1 MTAAERL
8 VQLAG
13 RTGTAAA
20 LLLAIGTGATAG
32 EALVNYSGLPS
43 GTAAQ
48 HLLQDRQPHVEP
60 TFVGGGKKRIERMPA
75 IAPVQAAIP
84 GHDVGYGIDAIICR
98 FDFHP
103 APLSG
108 RAPGGRDLARVGRFD
123 YWPVSL
129 PSAGF
134 GLDMATWTLAEDRSV
149 SLVEAAAILAW
160 LRSRA

>member
-48 HLLQDRQPHVEP
+48 HLLWEH
-60 TFVGGGKKRIERMPA
+60 A
-75 IAPVQAAIP
+75 
-84 GHDVGYGIDAIICR
+84 
-98 FDFHP
+98 
-103 APLSG
+103 
-108 RAPGGRDLARVGRFD
+108 
-123 YWPVSL
+123 SL
-129 PSAGF
+129 PSYQIEPVTVVSRYADDTVVVLLSTPIVYDRYILSEALIPLIF
-134 GLDMATWTLAEDRSV
+134 DTCEVSVIANSASHRHTWQSTSVALDDP
-149 SLVEAAAILAW
+149 AIYTSNVKFTEIV
-160 LRSRA
+160 RYGDT